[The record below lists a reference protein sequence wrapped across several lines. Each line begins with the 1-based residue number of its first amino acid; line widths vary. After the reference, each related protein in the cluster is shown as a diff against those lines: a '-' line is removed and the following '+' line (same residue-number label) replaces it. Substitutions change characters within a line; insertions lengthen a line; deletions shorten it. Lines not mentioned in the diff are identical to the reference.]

1 MANLL
6 EKHPENIVGKYYIDE
21 ECIDCELC
29 NDIAPDLFFESPEK
43 GYHYVGKQPESESEI
58 GLVIEAIES
67 CPTEA
72 IGDDGLD

>member
-1 MANLL
+1 MANSL
-6 EKHPENIVGKYYIDE
+6 EKQSENIAGKYYVDE

-29 NDIAPDLFFESPEK
+29 SDIAPEFFFESPEK

-58 GLVIEAIES
+58 ELVTEAIES